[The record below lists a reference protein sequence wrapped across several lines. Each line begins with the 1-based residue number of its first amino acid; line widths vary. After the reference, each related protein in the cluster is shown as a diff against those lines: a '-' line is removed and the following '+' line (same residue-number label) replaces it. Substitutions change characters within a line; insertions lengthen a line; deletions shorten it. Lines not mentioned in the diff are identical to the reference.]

1 MNKETAKNRIDF
13 LRQEIDAHNRR
24 YYVENKPNINDKEFD
39 FLMKELEVL
48 EKENPEYFDPN
59 SPTQRVGND
68 ISNEFEQVAHKYP
81 MLSLGNTYSA
91 EELINFDSRIR
102 KTIESNFNYSCELK
116 FDGASISL
124 HYKNGK
130 LQRAVTRGDGVKG
143 DDVTQNVMTIK
154 SIPLSISGENIPA
167 EFEIRGEIF
176 MPHKVFEDLNQQRI
190 EMGEQAFANPR
201 NSASGSLKILNSS
214 EVAKRKLDCFLYYLL
229 GEKLPSFSHSENLLI
244 AKSWGFKVSEH
255 IKIAK
260 NIEEVIE
267 YINFWD
273 KERHNL
279 EYDIDGIVIKI
290 DSIKQQ
296 DELGFTAKT
305 PRWAISYKFKA
316 EQAETIL
323 ESITYQVGRTGAVTP
338 VANLQP
344 VLLAGTTV
352 KRASLHN
359 QDQIKLLDVRIGDFV
374 YVEKGG
380 EIIPKIVGV
389 NTNKRTENSKEIEF
403 IPTCPEC
410 NTPLQKHD
418 DEAAHY
424 CPNENNCPPQL
435 KGKIEHFIS
444 RNALNIN
451 AGEATVKALFD
462 AGFIKNMSD
471 LYKLTFEQIIS
482 LEGFKEK
489 SATNLLTSI
498 SNSRQIPFE
507 NVLFGLGIRHV
518 GLTSAKKLAKQLKN
532 IKAIQNAKLDE
543 LTQLE
548 DIGEIVANS
557 IVRYFSDEKNIQ
569 IIENLKNAG
578 LQLERIENENFKNK
592 LNEKKIII
600 SGTFSISREE
610 IKKLIESN
618 NGKLISSISNK
629 TDLFLCGENV
639 GPAKLEKAK
648 KLNIATIYEADFM
661 KLIE

>member
-403 IPTCPEC
+403 ISTCPEC
-410 NTPLQKHD
+410 NTPLEKHD

-451 AGEATVKALFD
+451 AGEATIKALFD
-462 AGFIKNMSD
+462 AGFIKNISD

-592 LNEKKIII
+592 LNEKKIVI